1 MSEHILTNVNKDF
14 DNTLVKIK
22 ADINNDANTIKQN
35 IKQELYNV
43 DKLGRKI
50 VIDEIA
56 KARNDFWEE
65 IKENLGL
72 DEFEGVTLKDAIV
85 EEFKNEING
94 SIKRDIFDEVTRMN
108 YEVKDD
114 VKKAVEHLGGEIDH
128 LDGIV
133 DNKNEAAGQQIKDEI
148 TGMKEDDLKDAII
161 EEVKKELGTDEIKQ
175 KLENCEKSISSLK
188 TDMENE
194 YLESEIKSLK
204 DKSLTISWNNWEK
217 VVNKSWSSHRYVF
230 MNKSLTIS
238 WKNWEK
244 VGN

>member
-14 DNTLVKIK
+14 DNKVNTLVKIK

-43 DKLGRKI
+43 DKLGRKN

-72 DEFEGVTLKDAIV
+72 EEFEGVTLKDAIV

-114 VKKAVEHLGGEIDH
+114 VKKAVKHLGGEIDH

-161 EEVKKELGTDEIKQ
+161 EEVKK
-175 KLENCEKSISSLK
+175 
-188 TDMENE
+188 
-194 YLESEIKSLK
+194 
-204 DKSLTISWNNWEK
+204 
-217 VVNKSWSSHRYVF
+217 
-230 MNKSLTIS
+230 
-238 WKNWEK
+238 
-244 VGN
+244 